1 MVSQNTETT
10 QHKTTAGCPNPQA
23 LHDIQ
28 DNGLGLNNKKT
39 TQDKSTSKLSK
50 HLL

>member
-1 MVSQNTETT
+1 MVSQNTETET
-10 QHKTTAGCPNPQA
+10 ETAGYSNPQA

-28 DNGLGLNNKKT
+28 DNGLGINNKKT

-50 HLL
+50 HFL